1 MVLLQRLVLYCG
13 IGKLVCEIATLLRY
27 RTNLG
32 QSMLTYL
39 HTHTCDGA
47 DWLVKQLFLHCST
60 VVHHIDRERERVCVY
75 FTEVK
80 RKEANQP
87 PLSRFSRAVSVSN
100 YIFGRLLKYIYTIG
114 TYVKGSCRMKWLLN
128 PA

>member
-60 VVHHIDRERERVCVY
+60 VVHHIDRERERERVCVCVFY
-75 FTEVK
+75 RGEKK
-80 RKEANQP
+80 RGKPTTAEPFQP
-87 PLSRFSRAVSVSN
+87 CCQCFKL
-100 YIFGRLLKYIYTIG
+100 YI
-114 TYVKGSCRMKWLLN
+114 W
-128 PA
+128 